1 MDGLTA
7 KGLKYVDDD
16 GEEKI
21 IPRANIQDGYKYTI
35 EENQRKE
42 HLMTLCLQ
50 RFGDKIDKL
59 SIELMVDFWI
69 NHPEDMV
76 KEMEKDEDYMGN
88 FKSQ

>member
-16 GEEKI
+16 GEEKL

-35 EENQRKE
+35 EETQRKE

-50 RFGDKIDKL
+50 RFGEKIDQV
-59 SIELMVDFWI
+59 SVELMVDWYM
-69 NHPEDMV
+69 NHPDDMV
-76 KEMEKDEDYMGN
+76 KEMEKDEEYMEK